1 MKTKN
6 MGITIFIFTC
16 IFRHKVLEYP
26 TNYQQ
31 HSQITGLYF
40 HSNLTK
46 VHSIPLHLHHRF
58 SEQTVKNLATMK
70 RNLLFAILLLL
81 LSGYHQA
88 FAATNIKKVAPTFW
102 WAGMKNPELQILLYG
117 DGISSAEVS
126 ISSND
131 ITLQDVVKQENP
143 NYLILYL
150 DLSKAIPQH
159 FDILLKQGK
168 KQTKIPYELKQRKEN
183 ASAVE
188 GFNSS
193 DVLYLIMPDR
203 FANGNPSND
212 IIPGMLEANIDRNEP
227 FARHGGD
234 LKGIEKHLD
243 YIADL
248 GVTSI
253 WLNPIQENDM
263 KEGSYHGY
271 ATTDYY
277 RVDPRFGTNE
287 DYVRLIEKTHER
299 GMRVVMDM
307 IFNHCGSDHPW
318 MKDIPSHD
326 WFNNLDN
333 YVQTNHDK
341 EAYFD
346 PYVSDYDKETM
357 LNGWF
362 VPSMPDLN
370 QKNPH
375 VAKYLIQNS
384 IWWIEY
390 CGVDGI
396 RQDTYPYADVD
407 MMRNWCTE
415 VMNEYPE
422 YNIVGEAW
430 MNYTIGSA
438 YWQKGS
444 RLNFGQDTELK
455 SVMDFRLMGIAS
467 KAFHEETGY
476 SGGLHTI
483 FEHMCYDY
491 VYPDI
496 YNVLRFLE
504 NHDTDRFLPSMP
516 KSVDDLYAFKQ
527 GVTFLLTIP
536 GIPQLYYGQEL
547 LMNGTKEKGDGYIRL
562 DVPGGW
568 PGDKVNQFEASGRS
582 EVQNDAWNFLRTLLK
597 WRKGNDIIA
606 KGKMKHFMVNQ
617 GVYVY
622 ERSLDGRSVLVL
634 MNGSDK
640 EVNLPLARYAEV
652 LRGKTSGKEILTGK
666 EIPLGDELSL
676 APKGIFVLE
685 M

>member
-1 MKTKN
+1 MKQII
-6 MGITIFIFTC
+6 ITI
-16 IFRHKVLEYP
+16 VLCL
-26 TNYQQ
+26 T
-31 HSQITGLYF
+31 F
-40 HSNLTK
+40 NLPWVSALNVQKTE
-46 VHSIPLHLHHRF
+46 P
-58 SEQTVKNLATMK
+58 A
-70 RNLLFAILLLL
+70 
-81 LSGYHQA
+81 
-88 FAATNIKKVAPTFW
+88 FW
-102 WAGMKNPELQILLYG
+102 WFGMQNTELQILLYG
-117 DGISSAEVS
+117 
-126 ISSND
+126 ND
-131 ITLQDVVKQENP
+131 ISTDNVSLSASDIRIKEIVRLENP
-143 NYLILYL
+143 NYLLLYL
-150 DLSKAIPQH
+150 DLTETAPQQ
-159 FDILLKQGK
+159 FDIILKKNGEQAV
-168 KQTKIPYELKQRKEN
+168 IPYQIKDRKDSP
-183 ASAVE
+183 AGAQ
-188 GFNSS
+188 GFDAS

-203 FANGNPSND
+203 FANGNPNND
-212 IIPGMLEANIDRNEP
+212 RVSGMLENKVDRSDP

-234 LKGIEKHLD
+234 IQGIENHLD
-243 YIADL
+243 YFTDL
-248 GVTSI
+248 GVTAI
-253 WLNPIQENDM
+253 WLNPILENNM
-263 KEGSYHGY
+263 REGSYHGY
-271 ATTDYY
+271 AITDYY
-277 RVDPRFGTNE
+277 AVDPRLGSNQEFCRMVEAAHNKG
-287 DYVRLIEKTHER
+287 LKI
-299 GMRVVMDM
+299 VMDM

-516 KSVDDLYAFKQ
+516 ESVDDLYAFKQ